1 MMVVGFIEF
10 GRALMVQQVLINASR
25 VGARQAITTGAT
37 QTEVTSAVEDY
48 TAALAVP
55 GVNVSVTPN
64 PADADPGDPDQ
75 RYYIGRF
82 QRCQLDGLSLV
93 PGRRNALGQFGDA

>member
-48 TAALAVP
+48 TAALGSAGRGRVGHSRTRP
-55 GVNVSVTPN
+55 SRSRR
-64 PADADPGDPDQ
+64 PDQ
-75 RYYIGRF
+75 RYYLCRF
-82 QRCQLDGLSLV
+82 QRCQLDGLTLV
-93 PGRRNALGQFGDA
+93 PGRRDALGQFGDA